1 MELNAFIQSGLL
13 ESYLLGQCS
22 STENDLVERMLAQ
35 YPEVRVEM
43 DRIEQALEGMAQ
55 AYAVS
60 PPPDLKKRIF
70 EEINRSPQAESVGD
84 NTPAPSGSWWPM
96 LSGIL
101 LLVAGGLF
109 WQNNQLRGQNRTYAA
124 DLATQIQALADCN
137 ARATQKDR
145 IYALQ
150 KAQGTATLLMRGAN
164 TNVPVYYNASRRELA
179 FNLSYLPARN
189 DGKYYQLWT
198 LTSGKAKSMGMVH
211 QKNVDGWVTVESV
224 TDTKGFAISLE
235 SGPDEKSEPTL
246 PPVMSVMSQ

>member
-13 ESYLLGQCS
+13 ESYVLGQCS

-35 YPEVRVEM
+35 YPEVRAEM

-60 PPPDLKKRIF
+60 PPPELKTRIF
-70 EEINRSPQAESVGD
+70 EEINRSPKAESVPD
-84 NTPAPSGSWWPM
+84 SAPAPSGSWWPL
-96 LSGIL
+96 LSGIF

-109 WQNNQLRGQNRTYAA
+109 WQNNQLRSQNSTYSAE
-124 DLATQIQALADCN
+124 LATQIRALADCN
-137 ARATQKDR
+137 ARESQKER

-150 KAQGTATLLMRGAN
+150 KAQGTATLLMKGGN
-164 TNVPVYYNASRRELA
+164 TTVPVYYNASRRELA
-179 FNLSYLPARN
+179 FNLSALPARN

-198 LTSGKAKSMGMVH
+198 LTSGKPKSMGMIH
-211 QKNVDGWVTVESV
+211 QKNVDGWVTTESV

-235 SGPDEKSEPTL
+235 PGPNEQSEPTS
-246 PPVMSVMSQ
+246 PPILAVMSQ